1 MMHMDLRVSI
11 EWFIRIVSIY
21 IFLFWVKLYLSFS
34 LNIDVGPLALI
45 DIVKA
50 LILGAVCGIPL
61 FAITLMRN
69 SLLNR
74 LMAFFLMVMVFFYG
88 FMATEKLILPY
99 FIGIVSHTVG
109 LIYLFKFKLLR
120 RKL

>member
-1 MMHMDLRVSI
+1 MNLKFST

-21 IFLFWVKLYLSFS
+21 IFLFWGMLYLNFS
-34 LNIDVGPLALI
+34 LNIEVGPLALV

-50 LILGAVCGIPL
+50 LILGGASGTPL
-61 FAITLMRN
+61 FTTTLINN

-74 LMAFFLMVMVFFYG
+74 LMVFFLVIMMSFYG
-88 FMATEKLILPY
+88 YMATEKLILPY
-99 FIGIVSHTVG
+99 FIGIIGHIVG

-120 RKL
+120 RQ

>member
-1 MMHMDLRVSI
+1 MNLRGST

-21 IFLFWVKLYLSFS
+21 LFLFWVELYLGFS
-34 LNIDVGPLALI
+34 LNIEVGPLALI

-61 FAITLMRN
+61 FAITLMSN

-74 LMAFFLMVMVFFYG
+74 IMAFFLMVMVFFYG

-99 FIGIVSHTVG
+99 FIGIVSHIVG
-109 LIYLFKFKLLR
+109 LIYLFKFKLLG